1 MTESVATPSADSI
14 FIIESEHLISSGI
27 SDVLDE
33 HGLRSQSFNTLSTLL
48 RAARI
53 LKPRA
58 VVIDAASPE
67 SVVEPHERMGCDHI
81 VRVLRGAYPSLCIV
95 ILAVSLDRQTDA
107 LVREFKLPIV
117 LKPFGADKL
126 LAVLSGC
133 GILLES
139 MSEVQ
144 HTPVY

>member
-1 MTESVATPSADSI
+1 MTESVTRPSADSI
-14 FIIESEHLISSGI
+14 FIIEHEHLISSGI
-27 SDVLDE
+27 SDALDE
-33 HGLRSQSFNTLSTLL
+33 YGLRSQSFNTLSTLL
-48 RAARI
+48 RAARV

-58 VVIDAASPE
+58 VVIDAESPE
-67 SVVEPHERMGCDHI
+67 SVVEPHDRMGCDHL

-95 ILAVSLDRQTDA
+95 VLAASLDRQTDA

-117 LKPFGADKL
+117 LKPFAADKL

-139 MSEVQ
+139 RSEAQ
-144 HTPVY
+144 RTSVY